1 MHSDVISHLL
11 ADHVSH
17 AGDCSAWVIESAMDR
32 RTLTSET
39 DEYKAVVKYL
49 KSGSA
54 SSGKGLGRSGSGF
67 GTLLRLRLCTKV
79 VAMLKYWSHCGHI
92 YFGNVNIHGRQ
103 R

>member
-17 AGDCSAWVIESAMDR
+17 AGDCSAWVTESAMDR
-32 RTLTSET
+32 RTVTSEK
-39 DEYKAVVKYL
+39 DEDKAVV
-49 KSGSA
+49 
-54 SSGKGLGRSGSGF
+54 KGLGRSESGF

-79 VAMLKYWSHCGHI
+79 VAMLIYWSHCGHI